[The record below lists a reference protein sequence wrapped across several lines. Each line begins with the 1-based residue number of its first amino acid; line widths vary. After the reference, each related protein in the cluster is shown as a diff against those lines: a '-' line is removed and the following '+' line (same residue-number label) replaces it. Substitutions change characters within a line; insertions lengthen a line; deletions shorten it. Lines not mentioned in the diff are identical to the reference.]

1 MKPILKSLIVS
12 TAALAMVLA
21 SCNSGINNIIG
32 GASGGKGFA
41 RLVDASPNTVGPLA
55 LVVAATTINSGVTTS
70 TPFGVYASVG
80 AGPQSFTIT
89 PTSIPGVNKSIT
101 PSVSYTVVVLGEQGQ
116 PNYGEFIFQ
125 DTNALQSPGTVR
137 FKVDDAAPLVGTID
151 VYIYQGATLPATPTV
166 AALTVGTDSGSIP
179 SPPGDSYIP
188 PQGSPTILPSG
199 AYNVTVT
206 AAGSPGTVLFTSV
219 ANLSVNNSYSFIVED
234 SPAAVPTQ
242 AKVILGIDQPPQ
254 STNQAS
260 LMTLVRKP

>member
-1 MKPILKSLIVS
+1 MKPILKSLTVS
-12 TAALAMVLA
+12 TAALAMVLD

-41 RLVDASPNTVGPLA
+41 RLVDASPNTVGPLS

-101 PSVSYTVVVLGEQGQ
+101 PSVNYTAVVLGEQGQ

-125 DTNALQSPGTVR
+125 DTNALQSPSTVR
-137 FKVDDAAPLVGTID
+137 FKVDDAAPLPGPID
-151 VYIYQGATLPATPTV
+151 VYIYQGASLPGTPTV
-166 AALTVGTDSGSIP
+166 AALTVGNDSGSIP
-179 SPPGDSYIP
+179 SPPGNAYIP
-188 PQGSPTILPSG
+188 PQGSATVLPSG

-206 AAGSPGTVLFTSV
+206 VAGSPSTVLFTSV

-254 STNQAS
+254 AANQAS
-260 LMTLVRKP
+260 LMTLVRRP